1 MEKETKKVV
10 KPEEAKPEEV
20 EEGMYCSTCKTYT
33 MYEVGNVF
41 LCDECGNWCY
51 SSS

>member
-1 MEKETKKVV
+1 MSKKKKKPPIIQEPEEKE
-10 KPEEAKPEEV
+10 
-20 EEGMYCSTCKTYT
+20 GMHCSTCETYT

-41 LCDECGNWCY
+41 LCDKCGNWCY